1 MKNFMVK
8 SDKIPL
14 RSNDIYCDLCR
25 KKIRTWN
32 PFSKALKCVIRI
44 KEQVWTEYYHKGC
57 LEKFGILKKIRKE
70 KAGRWDKDED
80 MGTGNLVH

>member
-1 MKNFMVK
+1 MVK
-8 SDKIPL
+8 SDRIPL

-32 PFSKALKCVIRI
+32 PFSKGLKFVIRI
-44 KEQVWTEYYHKGC
+44 KERVWTEYYHTDC
-57 LEKFGILKKIRKE
+57 LKKYGILRKIKKE

-80 MGTGNLVH
+80 TGTGNLVH